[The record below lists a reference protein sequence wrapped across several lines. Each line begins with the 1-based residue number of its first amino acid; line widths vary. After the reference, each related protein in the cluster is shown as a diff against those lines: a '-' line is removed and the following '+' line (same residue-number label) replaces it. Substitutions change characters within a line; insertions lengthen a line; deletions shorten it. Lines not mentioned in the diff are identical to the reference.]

1 MTSLAQMVQLR
12 LSSLTNSPRHFATSR
27 LAAML
32 GRSDLPSRSELA
44 ALRPATRVLIVGVA
58 AWIALVG
65 AMTLTAMIS
74 LELSTFTAPAW
85 LGGSGPALKASG
97 GRATAGYENIVQRP
111 LFSRNRQVLV
121 APEPVAPAP
130 PPVVATLDP
139 EMTLKGVFMSE
150 GVAKAFLVTA
160 QSPLGTWVEIDGQI
174 GGWRV
179 TAVTPDH
186 VVLDGQGER
195 LTVPLHAS
203 GR

>member
-1 MTSLAQMVQLR
+1 
-12 LSSLTNSPRHFATSR
+12 
-27 LAAML
+27 ML
-32 GRSDLPSRSELA
+32 GRTDLPSRSELA
-44 ALRPATRVLIVGVA
+44 ALRPATRVLIVGLA

-65 AMTLTAMIS
+65 AVTLGAMVS

-97 GRATAGYENIVQRP
+97 GRAAAGYENIVQRP
-111 LFSRNRQVLV
+111 LFSRKRQVFV

-130 PPVVATLDP
+130 PPPVVATLDP
-139 EMTLKGVFMSE
+139 GMTLKGVFMSE

-160 QSPLGTWVEIDGQI
+160 QNPLGTWVEIDGQI

-186 VVLDGQGER
+186 VVLEGQGER

>member
-1 MTSLAQMVQLR
+1 
-12 LSSLTNSPRHFATSR
+12 
-27 LAAML
+27 ML
-32 GRSDLPSRSELA
+32 GRADLPSRGELA
-44 ALRPATRVLIVGVA
+44 ALRPATRVLIVGLA

-97 GRATAGYENIVQRP
+97 GRATASYENIVQRP
-111 LFSRNRQVLV
+111 LFSRNRQVRV

-130 PPVVATLDP
+130 PPPVVATLDP
-139 EMTLKGVFMSE
+139 GMTLKGVFMSE

-174 GGWRV
+174 GGWRL

-186 VVLDGQGER
+186 VVLEGQGER
-195 LTVPLHAS
+195 LMVPLHAS